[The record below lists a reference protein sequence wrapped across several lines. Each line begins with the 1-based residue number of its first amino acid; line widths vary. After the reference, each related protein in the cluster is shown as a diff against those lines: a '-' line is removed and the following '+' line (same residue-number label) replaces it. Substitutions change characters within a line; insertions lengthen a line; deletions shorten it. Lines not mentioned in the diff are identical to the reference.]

1 MKQYIVTGMTC
12 AACQA
17 HVEKAVAGVPG
28 VKSVSV
34 SLLTNSMGVD
44 GTASDADITKAVE
57 DAGYGASVK
66 GASQAR
72 QGLAEKLAADE
83 EALKDHE
90 TPRLRRRLLT
100 SLGFLFVLMY
110 LTMGHNMLD
119 WPVPALLDGNH
130 LGLMLTQMLLAIIV
144 MFINRDFYT
153 SGFKTLLHGAPNMDT
168 LVALG
173 SSVSFL
179 WSLGVFY
186 EITYLT
192 VHGAPF
198 EALHHM
204 YMHELY
210 FETAAMIPSL
220 ITLGKMLEAMSKG
233 RTTDA
238 LKGLMKLAPKT
249 AVLIRDGREVTV
261 SID

>member
-1 MKQYIVTGMTC
+1 M
-12 AACQA
+12 
-17 HVEKAVAGVPG
+17 
-28 VKSVSV
+28 
-34 SLLTNSMGVD
+34 
-44 GTASDADITKAVE
+44 
-57 DAGYGASVK
+57 
-66 GASQAR
+66 R
-72 QGLAEKLAADE
+72 R
-83 EALKDHE
+83 
-90 TPRLRRRLLT
+90 PRLRRRLLT

-144 MFINRDFYT
+144 MLINRDFYT

-210 FETAAMIPSL
+210 FATAAMIPPRSL
-220 ITLGKMLEAMSKG
+220 WG
-233 RTTDA
+233 RCW
-238 LKGLMKLAPKT
+238 KP
-249 AVLIRDGREVTV
+249 
-261 SID
+261 